1 MPTNEESDLSIT
13 KLETPRILSKYFR
26 HIHQFGKI
34 QIDQSHPP
42 VYEML
47 RYSMGW
53 IDGNGNPSLS
63 QGKALRPTLCLYTCE
78 SLGTPYEKALPAA
91 VALELIHNFSL
102 IHDDIQDKDL
112 IRHHK
117 PTLWARLGT
126 SKALLAGNIMRVI
139 ADKTATGLISNNLP
153 PSVIFEV
160 LELLT
165 QSSLEM
171 IEGQFLD
178 IQFESQSEISINDY
192 LKMISLKTGA
202 LIRTSIKVGALVG
215 TQDRKVISNF
225 NDFAINLG
233 VALQIRDEYLGI
245 WGKAPQTGKAV
256 GADILRKKNTLP
268 IIHLKSKSSG
278 VNSKQVQKVF
288 SKDKINS
295 HDVSDILEIMGEIHT
310 KDYTSQRTNHYCNL
324 AFEYLKKLDL
334 DNEYEKDFLELL
346 EFFRSRE
353 F

>member
-1 MPTNEESDLSIT
+1 MPKNEESNESIP
-13 KLETPRILSKYFR
+13 KIETPIILSKYFR

-34 QIDQSHPP
+34 QIDQSHPT

-53 IDGNGNPSLS
+53 IDENGNPSLS

-78 SLGTPYEKALPAA
+78 ALGTPYEKALPAA

-112 IRHHK
+112 IRHHQ

-139 ADKTATGLISNNLP
+139 ADKTAIGLRSNNSP

-165 QSSLEM
+165 QASLEM

-178 IQFESQSEISINDY
+178 IQFESQPEISIQDY

-202 LIRTSIKVGALVG
+202 LIRTSIKIGALVG
-215 TQDRKVISNF
+215 TQNRKVISNF

-233 VALQIRDEYLGI
+233 FAFQIRDDYLGI
-245 WGKAPQTGKAV
+245 WGKSTETGKAV

-268 IIHLKSKSSG
+268 IIHLKSESSG
-278 VNSKQVQKVF
+278 ANSKQIHKVF
-288 SKDKINS
+288 SKEKLNS
-295 HDVSDILEIMGEIHT
+295 RDVSDILEIMDDIRT
-310 KDYTSQRTNHYCNL
+310 KDYTSQRTDHYCNL
-324 AFEYLKKLDL
+324 AFKYLKMLNLDSA
-334 DNEYEKDFLELL
+334 YEKDFLDLL